1 MRIIQNTITVGATQ
15 PFTLLHMTDTH
26 LTRTDATDA
35 ARTALGRARRETLFP
50 TAEEELAFVRQYQQ
64 KTGFPLIHTGDL
76 VDFLTRENLAAAK
89 EFAAATDMLFVAGN
103 HEIHTCPNNVFCE
116 ADFTED
122 LHNKARNL
130 AETNRY
136 FGNDIDFFCREMHG
150 VLLVGINT
158 YDYQIS
164 AQNFERLR
172 GLEQQKKPIL
182 LFMHI
187 PLYEEP
193 LYARTRGALLASPA
207 ATFDNASDFLVFE
220 QKANDVT
227 SAAAAYIRQSPY
239 IAHTVCGHL
248 HFDYESPD
256 GVAVPQ
262 FVTGLGTLREITVR

>member
-1 MRIIQNTITVGATQ
+1 MRIIKNTITVGAAQ

-26 LTRTDATDA
+26 LTRTDTADA
-35 ARTALGRARRETLFP
+35 ARTALGRARRDTLFP
-50 TAEEELAFVRQYQQ
+50 TAEEEMAFVRQYQQ
-64 KTGFPLIHTGDL
+64 QTGYPLVHTGDL
-76 VDFLTRENLAAAK
+76 VDFLTPENLAAAK
-89 EFAAATDMLFVAGN
+89 DFAEQTDLLFVAGN

-130 AETNRY
+130 ADTNQY
-136 FGNDIDFFCREMHG
+136 FRNDIDFFCREIHG
-150 VLLVGINT
+150 ILLVGINT

-164 AQNFERLR
+164 AQNFEKLR
-172 GLEQQKKPIL
+172 ALEQQKKPMV

-193 LYARTRGALLASPA
+193 LYTRTHGALLAMPPA
-207 ATFDNASDFLVFE
+207 ALDNASDFVLFE
-220 QKANDVT
+220 QQADAVT
-227 SAAAAYIRQSPY
+227 AAAAEHIRRSPY
-239 IAHTVCGHL
+239 VAHTVCGHL